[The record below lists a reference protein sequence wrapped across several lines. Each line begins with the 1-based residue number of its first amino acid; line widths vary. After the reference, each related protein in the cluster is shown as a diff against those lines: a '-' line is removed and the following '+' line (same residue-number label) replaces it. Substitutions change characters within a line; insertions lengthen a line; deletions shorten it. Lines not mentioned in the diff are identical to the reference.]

1 MKKINCEVIPMID
14 ITEVL
19 DKYRED
25 ISVRRGEDGNIF
37 VALPFYHLE
46 SNNSV
51 ALKFSETENG
61 RPVITDCGTTR
72 DYLELMDINLKDYR
86 EKLNAIKKRFFLE
99 EENGAFL
106 MTVPTNSLPYVINH
120 IGYFIQA
127 ISIIANID
135 L

>member
-1 MKKINCEVIPMID
+1 MID
-14 ITEVL
+14 IENLL
-19 DKYRED
+19 DRYREE
-25 ISVRRGEDGNIF
+25 ITVRSGNSGVFI
-37 VALPFYHLE
+37 ALPFYHLN
-46 SNNSV
+46 SNDSI
-51 ALKFSETENG
+51 ALKFSETKEG

-86 EKLNAIKKRFFLE
+86 EKLNAIKKRFWLE
-99 EENGAFL
+99 EENGAFI
-106 MTVPTNSLPYVINH
+106 MTVPTNSLPYVFNH